1 MTHEFCPHEEAAAE
15 AARSGAWN
23 DSLRAHAAG
32 CATCREIAG
41 TANWMQTLARE
52 TVTGCD
58 AHEASLI
65 WWKAQVAGKLVQKQ
79 AEADRAQE
87 VAAWIEI
94 VLAAL
99 VVAGIAGRIASGWQ
113 ALQET
118 AVSFWTSLAPQ
129 SWLAGGSAL
138 QSSSAFLWFFLAA
151 VSIAAFFIVY
161 PILAED

>member
-1 MTHEFCPHEEAAAE
+1 MTHDICPHEEAAAE
-15 AARSGAWN
+15 AACSGAWS

-32 CATCREIAG
+32 CATCGEIAK

-52 TVTGCD
+52 TNSDCD
-58 AHEASLI
+58 AQEANLI
-65 WWKAQVAGKLVQKQ
+65 WWKAQLAVKLVQKQ

-99 VVAGIAGRIASGWQ
+99 VVAGIAGRIANGWQ
-113 ALQET
+113 ALQEM
-118 AVSFWTSLAPQ
+118 AVSFWTSFAPQ
-129 SWLAGGSAL
+129 SWLPAGSAL
-138 QSSSAFLWFFLAA
+138 ESSSAFLWFLLAA
-151 VSIAAFFIVY
+151 VSIVALLIAY